1 MQQVLYSLV
10 LLLQDN
16 YAPVSLPLICER
28 DWTAEA
34 LVMSLIQP
42 LTVEAIPQ
50 LNSLWSEYKG
60 NPQLEYYDVESGEFV
75 PVDNIRA
82 HRISYP
88 PDHIPV
94 FRFRDGVPILS
105 RLDEDLGGTLARG
118 ERRIGAMCSMKH
130 MFMEYRFLWPAHLL
144 YPREYMCARWD
155 SIARESRAIRAP
167 EGDESW
173 AIVKAP
179 L

>member
-1 MQQVLYSLV
+1 MILCSSVV
-10 LLLQDN
+10 LLQDN

-28 DWTAEA
+28 DWAADA

-42 LTVEAIPQ
+42 LTVEAILQ
-50 LNSLWSEYKG
+50 LNSLSSEYKG
-60 NPQLEYYDVESGEFV
+60 DLQLEYYDIQSGEFV
-75 PVDNIRA
+75 LVDNVRA

-94 FRFRDGVPILS
+94 FRFWNGVPILS
-105 RLDEDLGGTLARG
+105 SLDEDLGGALARG
-118 ERRIGAMCSMKH
+118 ERRIGPMCSMKH
-130 MFMEYRFLWPAHLL
+130 MFMEYRFLWPAHLP
-144 YPREYMCARWD
+144 YPREYMCASWS
-155 SIARESRAIRAP
+155 SIARESRALRAP

-173 AIVKAP
+173 DIVKAP